1 MENWPD
7 GRESLMLYIYNLL
20 SAIAVLLYSPW
31 ILFKKGPE
39 DKLTFIKER
48 FGMARYNKTDI
59 WIHAVSVGE
68 VIACLPF
75 LKALKK
81 EFPDK
86 KITLSTTTYTGQ
98 GIARKNFPEADR
110 IMYVPVD
117 TGLCAGKVVRAMR
130 PELFITVE
138 TELWPVLTSSLKK
151 TGCKIIVLNG
161 RISEKSFKGY
171 KKIGSFMKEM
181 LSYIDYLYMQSDGDA
196 DRIKLLGAAKE
207 KVGVMGNFKFDIS
220 LDNETPLKWLDHIDG
235 KIFLAAS
242 THEGEDEIIL
252 DAFISIKKKYE
263 KVRLIIAPRHPER
276 FVSVEELIRKS
287 GFNYV
292 KRSNIKGSG
301 VREQVSETDVILLD
315 TIGELSR
322 AFSKVSIAFIGG
334 SLVPVGG
341 HNILEPAYWSR
352 PIIFGPYMNNFPIS
366 KEFLEKSAAIEINNA
381 DNISDTVTDILSND
395 DKAMALGKNAKA
407 IVEKNTGAVNKAL
420 ELVRRLIGTA

>member
-1 MENWPD
+1 
-7 GRESLMLYIYNLL
+7 MLHLYNVL
-20 SAIAVLLYSPW
+20 SAIAVVLYSPW

-39 DKLTFIKER
+39 DKSTFIRER
-48 FGMARYNKTDI
+48 FGLARYKKTDI

-81 EFPDK
+81 EFSDK

-110 IMYVPVD
+110 IMYIPVD
-117 TGLCAGKVVRAMR
+117 TGLCAGRVVRAMR

-138 TELWPVLTSSLKK
+138 TELWPVLTSALKK
-151 TGCKIIVLNG
+151 SGCKMIVLNG
-161 RISEKSFKGY
+161 RISEKSFNGY
-171 KKIGSFMKEM
+171 KKIGFVMKEM

-207 KVGVMGNFKFDIS
+207 KVGVMGNFKFDIA
-220 LDNETPLKWLDHIDG
+220 LDNESPLSWLDHIAG

-252 DAFISIKKKYE
+252 DAFSLIKKRYDN
-263 KVRLIIAPRHPER
+263 VRLIIAPRHPER
-276 FVSVEELIRKS
+276 FNNVADMIDNRGLMYLRRS
-287 GFNYV
+287 GI
-292 KRSNIKGSG
+292 SKGH
-301 VREQVSETDVILLD
+301 RMTDDEIPDVILLD
-315 TIGELSR
+315 TLGELSR
-322 AFSKVSIAFIGG
+322 AFAKVSIAFIGG

-352 PIIFGPYMNNFPIS
+352 PIIFGPHMNNFPIY
-366 KEFLEKSAAIEINNA
+366 KEFLEKSAAIQVAHAE
-381 DNISDTVTDILSND
+381 DISESVIDILLSEE
-395 DKAMALGKNAKA
+395 KSAELGKNAKA

-420 ELVRRLIGTA
+420 ALVRGFIGTA

>member
-7 GRESLMLYIYNLL
+7 GRESLMLHIYNLL

-48 FGMARYNKTDI
+48 FGFARYDKTNI

-117 TGLCAGKVVRAMR
+117 TGLCAGRVVQALK
-130 PELFITVE
+130 PELFATVE
-138 TELWPVLTSSLKK
+138 TELWPVLASALKK
-151 TGCKIIVLNG
+151 SGCKMIVLNG

-171 KKIGSFMKEM
+171 KKIGFFMKEM

-196 DRIKLLGAAKE
+196 DRIKQLGAAKE
-207 KVGVMGNFKFDIS
+207 KVGVMGNFKFDIA
-220 LDNETPLKWLDHIDG
+220 LDNAAPLKWLDHVEG

-252 DAFISIKKKYE
+252 DAFESIKKKYE

-276 FVSVEELIRKS
+276 FNNVAEMI
-287 GFNYV
+287 N
-292 KRSNIKGSG
+292 KRGLKYLRRSS
-301 VREQVSETDVILLD
+301 
-315 TIGELSR
+315 
-322 AFSKVSIAFIGG
+322 
-334 SLVPVGG
+334 
-341 HNILEPAYWSR
+341 
-352 PIIFGPYMNNFPIS
+352 
-366 KEFLEKSAAIEINNA
+366 
-381 DNISDTVTDILSND
+381 ISDEQRTTDH
-395 DKAMALGKNAKA
+395 
-407 IVEKNTGAVNKAL
+407 
-420 ELVRRLIGTA
+420 

>member
-1 MENWPD
+1 
-7 GRESLMLYIYNLL
+7 
-20 SAIAVLLYSPW
+20 
-31 ILFKKGPE
+31 
-39 DKLTFIKER
+39 
-48 FGMARYNKTDI
+48 MARYKKTDI

-117 TGLCAGKVVRAMR
+117 TGFCARRVVRAMR
-130 PELFITVE
+130 PELFVTVE
-138 TELWPVLTSSLKK
+138 TELWPILTSTLKK
-151 TGCKIIVLNG
+151 SGCTLIVLNG

-171 KKIGSFMKEM
+171 KKIGFFMKEM

-196 DRIKLLGAAKE
+196 DRIKLLGAEKE
-207 KVGVMGNFKFDIS
+207 KVGVMGNFKFDIA
-220 LDNETPLKWLDHIDG
+220 LDNVATLKWLDHIEG

-252 DAFISIKKKYE
+252 DAFSLIKKRYA

-276 FVSVEELIRKS
+276 FNNVAKMIDNRGLK
-287 GFNYV
+287 YV
-292 KRSNIKGSG
+292 RRSHISDERRTKDD
-301 VREQVSETDVILLD
+301 EIPDIILLD

-322 AFSKVSIAFIGG
+322 AFSRVSIAFIGG

-341 HNILEPAYWSR
+341 HNIMEPAYWSR
-352 PIIFGPYMNNFPIS
+352 PVIFGPYMNNFPIS
-366 KEFLEKSAAIEINNA
+366 KEFLETSAAIQVTHA
-381 DNISDTVTDILSND
+381 DNISETVVDILLTEE
-395 DKAMALGKNAKA
+395 KAAELGKNAKA
-407 IVEKNTGAVNKAL
+407 IVEKNTGSVNKAL
-420 ELVRRLIGTA
+420 HLVRRLIGTA

>member
-1 MENWPD
+1 
-7 GRESLMLYIYNLL
+7 MLHLYNVL

-31 ILFKKGPE
+31 ILFKKGPD
-39 DKLTFIKER
+39 DKSTFIKER
-48 FGMARYNKTDI
+48 FGLARYSKTDI

-75 LKALKK
+75 LKKLKK

-117 TGLCAGKVVRAMR
+117 TGLCVGRVVRAMV

-138 TELWPVLTSSLKK
+138 TELWPVLTSALKK
-151 TGCKIIVLNG
+151 SGCKIIVLNG
-161 RISEKSFKGY
+161 RISENSFKGY
-171 KKIGSFMKEM
+171 KKIGFFMKEM
-181 LSYIDYLYMQSDGDA
+181 LAYIDYLYMQSDGDA

-207 KVGVMGNFKFDIS
+207 NVGVMGNFKFDIA
-220 LDNETPLKWLDHIDG
+220 LDKADPLKWLDHIDG

-252 DAFISIKKKYE
+252 DAFSMIKKRYD

-276 FVSVEELIRKS
+276 FLSVEESIRES
-287 GFNYV
+287 GFNYM

-301 VREQVSETDVILLD
+301 VRGQGSETDVILLD
-315 TIGELSR
+315 TIGELSMV
-322 AFSKVSIAFIGG
+322 FSKVSIAFIGG
-334 SLVPVGG
+334 SLVPLGG

-352 PIIFGPYMNNFPIS
+352 PIIFGPYMNNFPIA
-366 KEFLEKSAAIEINNA
+366 KEFIERSAAI
-381 DNISDTVTDILSND
+381 DQ
-395 DKAMALGKNAKA
+395 
-407 IVEKNTGAVNKAL
+407 
-420 ELVRRLIGTA
+420 

>member
-1 MENWPD
+1 
-7 GRESLMLYIYNLL
+7 MLHLYNVL

-39 DKLTFIKER
+39 DKSTFIRER
-48 FGMARYNKTDI
+48 FGMARYKKTDI
-59 WIHAVSVGE
+59 WVHAVSVGE
-68 VIACLPF
+68 VIACMPF

-98 GIARKNFPEADR
+98 GIARINFPEADR

-117 TGLCAGKVVRAMR
+117 TGFCVGRVVRAMR
-130 PELFITVE
+130 PELFVTVE
-138 TELWPVLTSSLKK
+138 TELWPVLTGILKNS
-151 TGCKIIVLNG
+151 GCKIIVLNG

-171 KKIGSFMKEM
+171 KKIGFFMKEM
-181 LSYIDYLYMQSDGDA
+181 LSYIDYLYMQSNGDA
-196 DRIKLLGAAKE
+196 DRIKLLGAPKE
-207 KVGVMGNFKFDIS
+207 KVGVMGNFKFDVA
-220 LDNETPLKWLDHIDG
+220 LDNEAPLTWLDHVEG

-252 DAFISIKKKYE
+252 GAFLMIKKRYK

-276 FVSVEELIRKS
+276 FSNVEELIRES
-287 GFNYV
+287 GFNYL
-292 KRSNIKGSG
+292 KRSSISDE
-301 VREQVSETDVILLD
+301 RRTTDDEFPDIILLD

-322 AFSKVSIAFIGG
+322 AFSRVSIAFIGG

-341 HNILEPAYWSR
+341 HNILEPAYWSK
-352 PIIFGPYMNNFPIS
+352 PIIFGPHMNNFPIS
-366 KEFLEKSAAIEINNA
+366 KEFLEKSAAIQVTHA
-381 DNISDTVTDILSND
+381 DNISETVVDILLTEE
-395 DKAMALGKNAKA
+395 KAAGLGKNAKA
-407 IVEKNTGAVNKAL
+407 IVEKNTGAVHKAL

>member
-1 MENWPD
+1 M
-7 GRESLMLYIYNLL
+7 MLHLYNVL
-20 SAIAVLLYSPW
+20 SAIAVVMYSPW
-31 ILFKKGPE
+31 ILFKKGPD
-39 DKLTFIKER
+39 DKSIFIRER
-48 FGMARYNKTDI
+48 FGMARYKKTDI

-75 LKALKK
+75 LKALKN
-81 EFPDK
+81 EFPNK

-98 GIARKNFPEADR
+98 GIAQKNFPEADR

-117 TGLCAGKVVRAMR
+117 TGLCVGRVVRAMR
-130 PELFITVE
+130 PELFVTVE
-138 TELWPVLTSSLKK
+138 TELWPVLTRTLKK
-151 TGCKIIVLNG
+151 SGCAIIVLNG

-171 KKIGSFMKEM
+171 KKIGFFMNEM
-181 LSYIDYLYMQSDGDA
+181 LSYIDYFYMQSDGDA
-196 DRIKLLGAAKE
+196 DRITLLGAEKE

-220 LDNETPLKWLDHIDG
+220 LDNAAPLAWLDHITG

-252 DAFISIKKKYE
+252 DAFSSIKKRYE

-276 FVSVEELIRKS
+276 FNHVAEMIENRGLTYIRRSHISDERRTTDEEIPD
-287 GFNYV
+287 
-292 KRSNIKGSG
+292 I
-301 VREQVSETDVILLD
+301 ILLD

-322 AFSKVSIAFIGG
+322 AFSRVSIAFIGG

-352 PIIFGPYMNNFPIS
+352 PIIFGTYMNNFPIS
-366 KEFLEKSAAIEINNA
+366 KEFLEKSAAIQVTHA
-381 DNISDTVTDILSND
+381 DNISETVVDILLTEG
-395 DKAMALGKNAKA
+395 KAAELGKNAKA

-420 ELVRRLIGTA
+420 QLVRRLIGTA

>member
-1 MENWPD
+1 M
-7 GRESLMLYIYNLL
+7 MFHLYNFL
-20 SAIAVLLYSPW
+20 SAIVVLLYSPL

-39 DKLTFIKER
+39 DKPTFIRER
-48 FGMARYNKTDI
+48 FGLARYDKTDI

-117 TGLCAGKVVRAMR
+117 TGLCAGRVVRVMR

-138 TELWPVLTSSLKK
+138 TELWPVLTNALKK

-171 KKIGSFMKEM
+171 KKIGLFMKEM

-196 DRIKLLGAAKE
+196 DRIKLLGAVKE

-220 LDNETPLKWLDHIDG
+220 LDKESPLKWLEHIEG

-252 DAFISIKKKYE
+252 DAFASIKKKYE

-276 FVSVEELIRKS
+276 FNNVAEMIDKRGLKYLRKS
-287 GFNYV
+287 
-292 KRSNIKGSG
+292 NIPDEL
-301 VREQVSETDVILLD
+301 RTMDDEFPDVILLD

-322 AFSKVSIAFIGG
+322 AFSNVSIAFIGG

-352 PIIFGPYMNNFPIS
+352 PIIFGPHMNNFPIS
-366 KEFLEKSAAIEINNA
+366 KEFLKKSAAIQINNA
-381 DNISDTVTDILSND
+381 EDISDTVTDILLNN
-395 DKAMALGKNAKA
+395 DKALALGRNAKA
-407 IVEKNTGAVNKAL
+407 IVEKNTGAVNKAV
-420 ELVRRLIGTA
+420 ELVRSLIGTA

>member
-1 MENWPD
+1 
-7 GRESLMLYIYNLL
+7 
-20 SAIAVLLYSPW
+20 
-31 ILFKKGPE
+31 
-39 DKLTFIKER
+39 
-48 FGMARYNKTDI
+48 
-59 WIHAVSVGE
+59 
-68 VIACLPF
+68 
-75 LKALKK
+75 
-81 EFPDK
+81 
-86 KITLSTTTYTGQ
+86 
-98 GIARKNFPEADR
+98 
-110 IMYVPVD
+110 MYVPVD
-117 TGLCAGKVVRAMR
+117 TGLCAGRVVQALK
-130 PELFITVE
+130 PELFATVE
-138 TELWPVLTSSLKK
+138 TELWPVLASALKK
-151 TGCKIIVLNG
+151 SGCKMIVLNG

-171 KKIGSFMKEM
+171 KKIGFFMKEM

-207 KVGVMGNFKFDIS
+207 KVGVMGNFKFDIA
-220 LDNETPLKWLDHIDG
+220 LDNAAPLKWLDHVEG

-252 DAFISIKKKYE
+252 DAFESIKKKYE

-276 FVSVEELIRKS
+276 FNNVAEMIDKRGLKYLRRSSISDGQRKTDD
-287 GFNYV
+287 GFPD
-292 KRSNIKGSG
+292 I
-301 VREQVSETDVILLD
+301 ILLD

-395 DKAMALGKNAKA
+395 DKALSLGKNAKA
-407 IVEKNTGAVNKAL
+407 IIEKNTGAVNKAL
-420 ELVRRLIGTA
+420 KLVRSFIGTA